1 MNVHEALSTAAGR
14 IGGLDK
20 TEENRQQGF
29 RFRSI
34 EAITAAVRPV
44 FADLG
49 LSIVP
54 EVLSVDYTE
63 VQSKGGATGW
73 RCVATVAYTVTHR
86 EGSEQVR
93 AVMVG
98 EAVDYGDKATSKAIQ
113 MAFKYALTQLL
124 VIGSGDDHDGAT
136 PEPVSATKP
145 EPSVKR
151 RSKNPVDM
159 LKVELV
165 DLWGKDLAASAWHTL
180 FPKGD
185 PPPSEIASNK
195 MATHVR
201 AEVARIVGELTV
213 GELTEG
219 TE

>member
-1 MNVHEALSTAAGR
+1 MNVHEALATAAGR

-29 RFRSI
+29 KFRSI

-44 FADLG
+44 FAELG

-63 VQSKGGATGW
+63 VHSKGGTTGW
-73 RCVATVAYTVTHR
+73 RCVATVAYTVTHK

-113 MAFKYALTQLL
+113 MAYKYALTQLL
-124 VIGSGDDHDGAT
+124 VIGSGDDHDATT
-136 PEPVSATKP
+136 PEAVTATTR
-145 EPSVKR
+145 PSR

-165 DLWGKDLAASAWHTL
+165 DLWGKDYAASAWHTL

-185 PPPSEIASNK
+185 PPPSEIASSK
-195 MATHVR
+195 VADHVR
-201 AEVARIVGELTV
+201 AEVARIVQ
-213 GELTEG
+213 ELTEG
-219 TE
+219 DK